1 MWIHKTCTGVCMLLL
16 LLGLAACSKRP
27 QPHMVQPEDGSK
39 AQVRRV
45 LMGMFDAYWRGDASR
60 FESYLDDDWRSIAL
74 GRLYAAVEQER
85 RVALREAMQAM
96 LTEQSGVGQVV
107 DLQSARVASP
117 HDIDQQPDILADL
130 PAFSPLGTRRGADAV
145 DCRDEVKRTAGP
157 GETFGVGLS
166 PRRPRL
172 VGACDALAGERFLN
186 G

>member
-60 FESYLDDDWRSIAL
+60 FESYLDDDWRSIAMD
-74 GRLYAAVEQER
+74 GSMQRSSKSE
-85 RVALREAMQAM
+85 RVALRGAMQAM

-130 PAFSPLGTRRGADAV
+130 PAFSPLERGEVLVRV
-145 DCRDEVKRTAGP
+145 DCRDEVKRTAG
-157 GETFGVGLS
+157 LAKH
-166 PRRPRL
+166 L
-172 VGACDALAGERFLN
+172 VLVFHRGDHGWSVRAMRWLASDF
-186 G
+186 